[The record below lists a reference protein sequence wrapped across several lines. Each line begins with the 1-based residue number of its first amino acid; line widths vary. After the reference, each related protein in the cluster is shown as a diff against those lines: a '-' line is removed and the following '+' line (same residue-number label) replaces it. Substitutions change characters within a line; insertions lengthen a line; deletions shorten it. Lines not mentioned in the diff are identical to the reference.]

1 MSIGE
6 TVSEVATSIFVS
18 AALGIGGGITWLV
31 RRVVTNQT
39 QIDLLKVSL
48 AHGDKRLDEIRDDMR
63 AIRDRMDR

>member
-1 MSIGE
+1 MNIGQ
-6 TVSEVATSIFVS
+6 TASEIATSMFVS
-18 AALGIGGGITWLV
+18 GALGIAGGITWLV
-31 RRVVTNQT
+31 RRVVTNET

>member
-1 MSIGE
+1 MNISESI
-6 TVSEVATSIFVS
+6 SDVATSISVS
-18 AALGIGGGITWLV
+18 VILGVTGGVMWLV

>member
-1 MSIGE
+1 MNLGQSI
-6 TVSEVATSIFVS
+6 SDVATSVFISVILGVS
-18 AALGIGGGITWLV
+18 GGVLWLV

>member
-1 MSIGE
+1 MNLGQSI
-6 TVSEVATSIFVS
+6 SDVATSVFISVILGVS
-18 AALGIGGGITWLV
+18 GGWMWLV

-63 AIRDRMDR
+63 AIRDRMGR